1 MRKMNGKTGFR
12 ALVVDDD
19 PDALQYISYVLR
31 REIPELEV
39 TCRVTADVSGVFDVY
54 LLDNDFA
61 GRRIAGQLTEEIRLV
76 NPRALILAF
85 SASLD
90 VATLKGLLNAGC
102 DAVADKSE
110 AAEQALL
117 VELIQRYIESVVVDQ
132 ANGPTRT
139 GTLGSV
145 IELLRE
151 WNRRYENSRISG
163 VAS

>member
-1 MRKMNGKTGFR
+1 MNGMNTKTGFR
-12 ALVVDDD
+12 ALIVDDD
-19 PDALQYISYVLR
+19 PDAIQYISYVLR
-31 REIPELEV
+31 REIPELEL
-39 TCRVTADVSGVFDVY
+39 TCRLTADVSGVFDVY

-76 NPRALILAF
+76 NPNALILAF

-90 VATLKGLLNAGC
+90 LATLKGLLNAGC

-110 AAEQALL
+110 ATEQALL
-117 VELIQRYIESVVVDQ
+117 VELIQRYIESIVVSR
-132 ANGPTRT
+132 ARKPART

-151 WNRRYENSRISG
+151 WNKRYEDSKLSG
-163 VAS
+163 VA